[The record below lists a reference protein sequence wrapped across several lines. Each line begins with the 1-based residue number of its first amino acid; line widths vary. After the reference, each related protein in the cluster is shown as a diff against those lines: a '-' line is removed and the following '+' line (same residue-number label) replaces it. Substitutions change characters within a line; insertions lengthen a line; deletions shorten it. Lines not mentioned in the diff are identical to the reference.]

1 MWDAL
6 WRNGRVATMTAGAPF
21 GLIEAGAVAAEG
33 GRIAW
38 VRAESALP
46 AGYRGR
52 HDLSA
57 FDYLSRA

>member
-1 MWDAL
+1 MRDAR
-6 WRNGRVATMTAGAPF
+6 WRNGKGATMTAGAPF
-21 GLIEAGAVAAEG
+21 GLKAGAVAAEG

-38 VRAESALP
+38 VGAESALP

>member
-1 MWDAL
+1 
-6 WRNGRVATMTAGAPF
+6 MTAGAPF
-21 GLIEAGAVAAEG
+21 GLKAGAVAAEG

-38 VRAESALP
+38 VGAESALP